1 MNNYKITCTIVINTE
16 AKNEG
21 EALEIAQG
29 CASYTDADW
38 YVREVRDDADKI
50 KLVWGEERTEEILN
64 HWLGD
69 AANEQA
75 RMNLFHECEHDEDVL
90 EDVQDL
96 WESSN
101 E

>member
-16 AKNEG
+16 AKNED
-21 EALEIAQG
+21 EALEIAQD

-64 HWLGD
+64 YWLGD

-75 RMNLFHECEHDEDVL
+75 RMNLFDECRYDEDVL
-90 EDVQDL
+90 EDVQGH
-96 WESSN
+96 WESAQ
-101 E
+101 

>member
-16 AKNEG
+16 AKNED
-21 EALEIAQG
+21 EALEIAQD
-29 CASYTDADW
+29 CANYTDADW

-64 HWLGD
+64 YWLGD

-75 RMNLFHECEHDEDVL
+75 RMNLFDECKYDEDVL
-90 EDVQDL
+90 EDVQGH
-96 WESSN
+96 WESAQ
-101 E
+101 